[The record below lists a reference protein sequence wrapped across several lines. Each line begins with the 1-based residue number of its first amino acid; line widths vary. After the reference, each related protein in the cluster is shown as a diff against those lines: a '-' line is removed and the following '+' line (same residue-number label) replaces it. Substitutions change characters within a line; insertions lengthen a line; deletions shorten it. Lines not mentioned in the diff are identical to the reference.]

1 MAVKKKGGIVIA
13 LGGNAISKPGMR
25 GTIQEQFYS
34 TLESMEHVADLVV
47 NGYERI
53 IITHGNGPQV
63 GAAILRSEIASK
75 TVYPLPLDICDA
87 DTQGGMGYMIQQ
99 VLGNCL
105 RKRGVKL
112 PVVTAITQVRVDPHD
127 PAFDNPS
134 KPVGLFYEQAE
145 AQQLM
150 AARGWTMQED
160 AGRGWRRVVPSPRP
174 IKILEAEAVRTLF
187 EKGYIVIAAGGG
199 GIPVAL
205 NRHNLHYGVEAVI
218 DKDLTSALL
227 ASEVGAETLLI
238 MTGVEYAY
246 AGFETP
252 SQRALA
258 DVTVEELERH
268 LAHGEFASGSMRPKI
283 EACIGFLRGGGKEA
297 IITSIP
303 NCLAAL
309 RGRTGTHV
317 RP

>member
-1 MAVKKKGGIVIA
+1 MARKKGGLVIA

-34 TLESMEHVADLVV
+34 TLESMEHVADLVI
-47 NGYERI
+47 NGYDRI
-53 IITHGNGPQV
+53 AITHGNGPQV

-127 PAFDNPS
+127 PAFEKPT
-134 KPVGLFYEQAE
+134 KPVGLFYNEGE
-145 AQQLM
+145 AQQLI
-150 AARGWTMQED
+150 AARGWSMQED
-160 AGRGWRRVVPSPRP
+160 AGRGWRRVVPSPKP
-174 IKILEAEAVRTLF
+174 IKILEAEAIKAMLD
-187 EKGYIVIAAGGG
+187 KGYIVVAGGGG

-218 DKDLTSALL
+218 DKDRTSALL
-227 ASEVGAETLLI
+227 ASELGTDTLLI
-238 MTGVEYAY
+238 MTGVEFAY
-246 AGFETP
+246 VGFETP

-258 DVTVEELERH
+258 DVTAEELERH
-268 LAHGEFASGSMRPKI
+268 LEHGEFASGSMRPKI
-283 EACIGFLRGGGKEA
+283 EACLHFLGNGGKEA

>member
-1 MAVKKKGGIVIA
+1 MAKKKGGIVIA

-34 TLESMEHVADLVV
+34 TLESMEHVAELVI
-47 NGYERI
+47 NGYDRI
-53 IITHGNGPQV
+53 IISHGNGPQV
-63 GAAILRSEIASK
+63 GAAILRSEIAAK

-112 PVVTAITQVRVDPHD
+112 PVVTSITQVRVDPHD
-127 PAFDNPS
+127 PAFENPS
-134 KPVGLFYEQAE
+134 KPVGLFYEQGE

-150 AARGWTMQED
+150 AARGWTMRED

-174 IKILEAEAVRTLF
+174 IKILESEAIKALF
-187 EKGYIVIAAGGG
+187 DKGFIVVAAGGG

-218 DKDLTSALL
+218 DKDRTSALL
-227 ASEVGAETLLI
+227 ASEVGADTLLI

-246 AGFETP
+246 VGFETP
-252 SQRALA
+252 NQRALT
-258 DVTVEELERH
+258 DTTVEELERH
-268 LAHGEFASGSMRPKI
+268 LEHGEFARGSMRPKI
-283 EACIGFLRGGGKEA
+283 EACIGFLKSGGKEA

-303 NCLAAL
+303 KSLAAL

-317 RP
+317 RS

>member
-1 MAVKKKGGIVIA
+1 MSKKKGGIVIA

-34 TLESMEHVADLVV
+34 TLESMEHVADLVA
-47 NGYERI
+47 NGYDRI

-63 GAAILRSEIASK
+63 GAAILRSELASK

-127 PAFDNPS
+127 PAFEKPT
-134 KPVGLFYEQAE
+134 KPVGLFYKEEE
-145 AQQLM
+145 ALELM
-150 AARGWTMQED
+150 AARGWSMQED

-174 IKILEAEAVRTLF
+174 IKILEAQAIKAMF
-187 EKGYIVIAAGGG
+187 DQGNIVIAAGGG
-199 GIPVAL
+199 GVPVAL

-227 ASEVGAETLLI
+227 AGEVGAETLLI
-238 MTGVEYAY
+238 MTGVEYAFI
-246 AGFETP
+246 GFGTP
-252 SQRALA
+252 NQRALTT
-258 DVTVEELERH
+258 VTPDELRLH
-268 LAHGEFASGSMRPKI
+268 LDHGEFASGSMRPKI
-283 EACIGFLRGGGKEA
+283 EACLSFLEHGGLEA
-297 IITSIP
+297 VITTIP
-303 NCLAAL
+303 KCLAAL

-317 RP
+317 RA

>member
-1 MAVKKKGGIVIA
+1 MSKKKGGIVIA

-47 NGYERI
+47 NGYDRI

-63 GAAILRSEIASK
+63 GAAILRSELASK

-127 PAFDNPS
+127 PAFDEPT
-134 KPVGLFYEQAE
+134 KPVGLFYKEDE
-145 AQQLM
+145 ARELT
-150 AARGWTMQED
+150 AARGWTMRED
-160 AGRGWRRVVPSPRP
+160 AGRGWRRVVPSPKP
-174 IKILEAEAVRTLF
+174 IKILEAEAIKAMF
-187 EKGYIVIAAGGG
+187 DKGYIVVAAGGG
-199 GIPVAL
+199 GVPVAL

-227 ASEVGAETLLI
+227 ASEVGADTLLI
-238 MTGVEYAY
+238 MTGVEFAY
-246 AGFETP
+246 IGFGTQN
-252 SQRALA
+252 QRALA
-258 DVTVEELERH
+258 DVTKDELRLH

-283 EACIGFLRGGGKEA
+283 EACLHFLEHGGEEA
-297 IITSIP
+297 VITTIP
-303 NCLAAL
+303 KCLAAL

-317 RP
+317 RG